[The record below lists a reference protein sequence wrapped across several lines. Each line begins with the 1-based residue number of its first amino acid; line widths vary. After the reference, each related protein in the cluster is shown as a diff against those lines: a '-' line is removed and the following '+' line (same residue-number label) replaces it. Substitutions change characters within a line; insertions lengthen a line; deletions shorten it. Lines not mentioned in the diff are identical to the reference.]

1 MDLYIIHFIFI
12 SVCVVGSY
20 LSGEYQGRK
29 IGHTEMVADLLHRNM
44 VTQDALNKEY
54 NITK

>member
-1 MDLYIIHFIFI
+1 M
-12 SVCVVGSY
+12 
-20 LSGEYQGRK
+20 GEYQGRK
-29 IGHTEMVADLLHRNM
+29 IGHSEMVADLLHRNM